1 MQVYLDNA
9 ATTPLDPEVLAAML
23 PYMES
28 VYGNPSS
35 LHAYGRATKV
45 AIEKS
50 RRNVAELLHASPTE
64 IFFTSGGT
72 EGNNLALA
80 GAVEKLGIQHIITS
94 PTEHLSVLEV
104 VQHLAATH
112 AIQVHY
118 VELDAKGQLQYAH
131 LETLLRQYSPA
142 CGGGDYPQHTLVSLM
157 HGNNELGN
165 LNDLVSIGELC
176 RKYQAIF
183 HTDAVQ
189 TLGHYELDLSQLPVD
204 ILVGSAHKFHGPKG
218 SGVVYI
224 NSQLSISPQMVGGSQ
239 ERAMRAGTENVSAIV
254 GLGHALDIAHRDMRP
269 NRQAIERLKAHMIR
283 GLQASIPDVSF
294 YGTSSDLT
302 QSLYTLLSVN
312 LPPYAGEEM
321 VLFNLD
327 IRNVAASAGSACTSG
342 TQKKSHVIEA
352 LYPGSVGSTIRFSF
366 SKYNTVDEVDYVV
379 QQLADI
385 FYASG

>member
-9 ATTPLDPEVLAAML
+9 ATTPLDPAVLAAML

-50 RRNVAELLHASPTE
+50 RKTVAELLHASPTE

-72 EGNNLALA
+72 EGNNLVLA
-80 GAVEKLGIQHIITS
+80 GAVERLGIQHIITS

-104 VQHLAATH
+104 VQQLAATH

-118 VELDAKGQLQYAH
+118 VEVDAKGQLQYAH
-131 LETLLRQYSPA
+131 LETLLQQHSPA
-142 CGGGDYPQHTLVSLM
+142 LVSLM
-157 HGNNELGN
+157 HGNNEIGN
-165 LNDLVSIGELC
+165 LNDLVRIGELC
-176 RKYQAIF
+176 KKYQAIF

-189 TLGHYELDLSQLPVD
+189 TLGHYELNLSQLPVD

-224 NSQLSISPQMVGGSQ
+224 NGQLSIAPQMVGGSQ
-239 ERAMRAGTENVSAIV
+239 ERAMRAGTENVPAIV
-254 GLGHALDIAHRDMRP
+254 GLSHALAIAHRDIESH
-269 NRQAIERLKAHMIR
+269 RQAIERLKKHMIKR
-283 GLQASIPDVSF
+283 LQAAIPGVGF
-294 YGTSSDLT
+294 YGTSDDLS
-302 QSLYTLLSVN
+302 QSLYTLLSVH

-327 IRNVAASAGSACTSG
+327 IKKVATSAGSACTSG
-342 TQKKSHVIEA
+342 TQKNSHVIEA
-352 LYPGSVGSTIRFSF
+352 LYPASTGSTIRFSF
-366 SKYNTVDEVDYVV
+366 SKYNTVDEIDYAV
-379 QQLADI
+379 QQLVDI
-385 FYASG
+385 FYASH